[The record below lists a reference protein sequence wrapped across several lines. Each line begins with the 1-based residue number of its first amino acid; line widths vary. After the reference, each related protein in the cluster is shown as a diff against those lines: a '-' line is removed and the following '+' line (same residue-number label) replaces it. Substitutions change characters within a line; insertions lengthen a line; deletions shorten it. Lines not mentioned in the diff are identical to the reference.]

1 MTYNL
6 FEIQLSFIPWEVSF
20 NLEAANC
27 RPRSTSGGSIA
38 LAYTDTLK
46 NFFFF
51 KLAAL
56 GLCGCALAFSICG
69 ESGHSDF
76 SLQWLLMLQDVGSK
90 VLRLQ

>member
-1 MTYNL
+1 M
-6 FEIQLSFIPWEVSF
+6 SFIPWEVSF
-20 NLEAANC
+20 LNLEAANC

-46 NFFFF
+46 NFFF

-56 GLCGCALAFSICG
+56 GLCGCALAFSVCG

-76 SLQWLLMLQDVGSK
+76 SLQLLLMLQDVGSK